1 MNINLIINCMETIL
15 KKLLTFLLI
24 VPQFAI
30 GATFYF
36 SEKDGNTSFI
46 YKAVCAENSCSLS
59 SLSISTNESVMKCGL
74 HYYSLFENE
83 KATKSG
89 EAWVLT
95 GSSGGCGYTNTYTIS
110 KSGMI
115 QVKTSPA
122 KPMGSFCESF
132 APKVY
137 KMEPTTK
144 SKGLPVTGCKEIYP
158 TGF

>member
-1 MNINLIINCMETIL
+1 MKLIIALM
-15 KKLLTFLLI
+15 FV
-24 VPQFAI
+24 VPQIAN
-30 GATFYF
+30 GAALYF
-36 SEKDGNTSFI
+36 LEKDGNTSML
-46 YKAVCAENSCSLS
+46 YKAECADNTCSLS
-59 SLSISTNESVMKCGL
+59 ALSISTSESIMKCGL

-83 KATKSG
+83 KAKKAG

-95 GSSGGCGYTNTYTIS
+95 SSSGGCGYTNSYTIS
-110 KSGMI
+110 PGGMI

-137 KMEPTTK
+137 KMQPTSIT
-144 SKGLPVTGCKEIYP
+144 KGLPVTGCKEIYP